1 MKREPS
7 VFSAVKV
14 LEPGECAILSS
25 EKLYAARCA
34 VSYLEVEYEQ
44 TYSVTQEAD
53 GRIIV
58 TRIT

>member
-53 GRIIV
+53 G
-58 TRIT
+58 